1 MQDFVTLSNI
11 KISEHESQLA
21 LAQFTPRSRR
31 EFGFGEVNTNVEA
44 RLALERVNF
53 SPCDVISD
61 KERCRPRASIN
72 SLAGDVLQTGNR
84 KRLPD
89 VVVVISSTKYRIPE
103 QLPTETLFSPQSPLH
118 IFYVM
123 IGGPSPDESRFE
135 PSATFTRLSAV
146 DFTAL
151 ERLVVPLCETVNSF
165 VGGTTQKAAFGAT
178 CWLVTGILA
187 GVLLLCLLVFGYA
200 VYAYR
205 RESKVLSYRLKEM
218 ENKLR
223 SQNEFFTAKL
233 HTQMEE
239 QIKAGER
246 HAEEL
251 RKHNETIENMQVHQM
266 ELQRQQQLSTV
277 PPPSIP
283 QPQPIIIPYLP
294 PNAAVSQQ
302 PPQLGI
308 APAGQLTYSQVS
320 NDPRLQGNVLNGH
333 VQGSQLAKQDSVL
346 TGRGSNGNGSKRE
359 EELRLRLDKLEESI
373 GNAKRQ
379 NEHGHG
385 VQQGSQLNSSSVEQ
399 SWPNDPHSITEEDS
413 SDGTTTDDSGY
424 VAQGGKLPSN
434 HPARHLPPVDILLL
448 VDSSSSIGISNF
460 EAVKANIINVLED
473 VDIGPGRSRVA
484 LVQYALQPSVVFGF
498 DKYYSLKSVKKG
510 VERMSY
516 TGGAT
521 MLSKALSF
529 AAGLL
534 YKEQNMRDVKKR
546 KHKLMPT
553 PRHDRLQVLC
563 LVSDGASDDNIDRAA
578 AYLHE
583 KLQIK
588 IMAMVTRSFH
598 KDRLV
603 AVTRFEGSIF
613 VMDQKESISI
623 WLWRQQRMWA
633 ENYAAYIE
641 REKSMPLS
649 LKHSP
654 KKNNRVEE
662 QPSKSAKSL

>member
-1 MQDFVTLSNI
+1 MLLTGGKFLLAKSN
-11 KISEHESQLA
+11 
-21 LAQFTPRSRR
+21 
-31 EFGFGEVNTNVEA
+31 N
-44 RLALERVNF
+44 
-53 SPCDVISD
+53 
-61 KERCRPRASIN
+61 
-72 SLAGDVLQTGNR
+72 
-84 KRLPD
+84 
-89 VVVVISSTKYRIPE
+89 
-103 QLPTETLFSPQSPLH
+103 
-118 IFYVM
+118 
-123 IGGPSPDESRFE
+123 
-135 PSATFTRLSAV
+135 
-146 DFTAL
+146 
-151 ERLVVPLCETVNSF
+151 
-165 VGGTTQKAAFGAT
+165 
-178 CWLVTGILA
+178 
-187 GVLLLCLLVFGYA
+187 
-200 VYAYR
+200 
-205 RESKVLSYRLKEM
+205 
-218 ENKLR
+218 
-223 SQNEFFTAKL
+223 
-233 HTQMEE
+233 
-239 QIKAGER
+239 
-246 HAEEL
+246 
-251 RKHNETIENMQVHQM
+251 
-266 ELQRQQQLSTV
+266 
-277 PPPSIP
+277 
-283 QPQPIIIPYLP
+283 
-294 PNAAVSQQ
+294 AVSQQ

-308 APAGQLTYSQVS
+308 APTGQLTYSQVS

-346 TGRGSNGNGSKRE
+346 TGRGSNGNGSKRG
-359 EELRLRLDKLEESI
+359 RKSGKKFKTISTR
-373 GNAKRQ
+373 A
-379 NEHGHG
+379 
-385 VQQGSQLNSSSVEQ
+385 
-399 SWPNDPHSITEEDS
+399 WPNDPHSITEEDS

-553 PRHDRLQVLC
+553 PRHDRLQ
-563 LVSDGASDDNIDRAA
+563 
-578 AYLHE
+578 
-583 KLQIK
+583 

-654 KKNNRVEE
+654 KKNNREMIRRKLEVSSNTLCFESDVEIKKCE
-662 QPSKSAKSL
+662 RLLTCFLSSTDPSVLEDQQRRLHTVESGSHQNDTVQKKEDAVAKIVVRYAYRHREERNAIKIVILRPELAHMVNLLMVASRRDHLAMFHMVIEHI